1 VTRRWQ
7 SFTSINNFLVT
18 FGSGENEGAVVKLN
32 ADVGEGFGAWSMG
45 DDAALMPH
53 IDMANVA
60 CGGHASDPL
69 TMQATVRL
77 AKQHGV
83 VVGAHPSYPDLL
95 GFGRRP
101 LPMPHSEAALH
112 MLAQIGALQAIA
124 SAEGV
129 DIEYVKPHGALY
141 NCMMDDLELM
151 AELMKSLAESQF
163 DVPLMILG
171 TADHEAHARMASEIG
186 VQLLFEAFADRRY
199 TPGGRL
205 QSRAIEGSVY
215 HESQQILDQ
224 AERIIGDGSIRTS
237 DGSLIRIPAD
247 ALCVHGDNEESIN
260 TVKEFRKFL

>member
-1 VTRRWQ
+1 M
-7 SFTSINNFLVT
+7 
-18 FGSGENEGAVVKLN
+18 KLN
-32 ADVGEGFGAWSMG
+32 ADVGEGFGVWSMG

-69 TMQATVRL
+69 TMRATVRL
-77 AKQHGV
+77 AKQCGV

-101 LPMPHSEAALH
+101 LAIPHSEAALH
-112 MLAQIGALQAIA
+112 MLAQVGALQAIA

-129 DIEYVKPHGALY
+129 GVEYVKPHGALY

-151 AELMKSLAESQF
+151 AELMKSLSESQF

-171 TADHEAHARMASEIG
+171 TADHEKHSVMAEKIG
-186 VQLLFEAFADRRY
+186 VSLLFEAFADRRY
-199 TPGGRL
+199 TPEGRL
-205 QSRAIEGSVY
+205 QSRSIEGSVY
-215 HESQQILDQ
+215 HESNQILDQ
-224 AERIIGDGSIRTS
+224 AERIIREGSIISS
-237 DGSLIRIPAD
+237 DGSTLRIPVD
-247 ALCVHGDNEESIN
+247 ALCVHGDNEESIS

>member
-1 VTRRWQ
+1 M
-7 SFTSINNFLVT
+7 
-18 FGSGENEGAVVKLN
+18 KLN
-32 ADVGEGFGAWSMG
+32 ADVGEGFGVWSMG

-69 TMQATVRL
+69 TMRATVRL
-77 AKQHGV
+77 AKECGV

-112 MLAQIGALQAIA
+112 MLAQVGALQAVA

-141 NCMMDDLELM
+141 NCMMDDPELM
-151 AELMKSLAESQF
+151 SELMKLLAESQF
-163 DVPLMILG
+163 DIPLMILG
-171 TADHEAHARMASEIG
+171 TADHEEHSRMASEIG
-186 VQLLFEAFADRRY
+186 VALLFEAFADRRY
-199 TPGGRL
+199 TPEGRL

-215 HESQQILDQ
+215 HKSQQILDQ
-224 AERIIGDGSIRTS
+224 AERIIGDGSIVTS
-237 DGSLIRIPAD
+237 DGSVIRIPVD
-247 ALCVHGDNEESIN
+247 ALCVHGDNAESIN
-260 TVKEFRKFL
+260 TVKDFRRFF